1 MKIKTL
7 LLTILLGVLCAVVWP
22 RQAEARVTFSYFY
35 ESLAPYGDWVD
46 VERYGY
52 CWQPRGVAADWRPY
66 TDGYW
71 SYTDAGWTWVSYED
85 FGSIT
90 YHYGRWVRL
99 EDTGWVWR
107 PDFEWGPAWVS
118 WRQSDDYVGW
128 APLPPEATFDPDSGI
143 GVWAD
148 RDYDIGPSAYVF
160 CEPRYFGAPVL
171 RNYVLPW
178 HRNLAIIN
186 STVNITNITVIAGGG
201 RDRVVFNGGLDFRR
215 ISSRGDYPIEM
226 LHLQRQR
233 EGDWSRHPRPE
244 FARRVGDQLIIAGPE
259 IEAPKVRFAP
269 ASVARSIQ
277 APRVDKGWSGIADP
291 RERDRVRT
299 RYSEQTQGLTRA
311 TAPAKQVEAA
321 QVQTMMREVQ
331 SQPQRAVAPQAQG
344 VSPRNATG
352 ATQITDSV
360 QGAAQEQG
368 KHFQRNGQ
376 QAVDQA
382 QKAAATAVST
392 PQEQGQRLQRNGQ
405 QAVDRAQKAAAT
417 AVSTPQEQ
425 GQRLQRNGQQAVDQ
439 AQKAAATAVSTP
451 QEQGQR
457 LQRDA
462 QQQADQ
468 QRKAAAT
475 AVSAQQEQGQRV
487 QREAQQQAAQQ
498 RNAATEAAR
507 TQQEQGK
514 RLQREVQQQA
524 EPQRRA
530 VEPAVQRAPQE
541 QAQRPQ
547 REAREA
553 AAPRAAEPSRERSV
567 PQAQPQAQRQSPQSA
582 PPDDKKKKNKDQQ
595 D

>member
-46 VERYGY
+46 VDHYGY
-52 CWQPRGVAADWRPY
+52 CWQPRGVAPDWRPY

-171 RNYVLPW
+171 RNFILPW
-178 HRNLAIIN
+178 QRNLAIIPG
-186 STVNITNITVIAGGG
+186 TVNITNITVIAGGG
-201 RDRVVFNGGLDFRR
+201 RDRIIFNGGLDFRR
-215 ISSRGDYPIEM
+215 ISARGEYRIEM
-226 LHLQRQR
+226 LHLQRQT

-244 FARRVGDQLIIAGPE
+244 FARKVGDQLIIAAPE

-269 ASVARSIQ
+269 ASVARTIQ
-277 APRVDKGWSGIADP
+277 APRVDKGWIGIADP

-311 TAPAKQVEAA
+311 SAPAKQVEAA

-344 VSPRNATG
+344 VSSRSAAGAALTTG
-352 ATQITDSV
+352 SV

-368 KHFQRNGQ
+368 KRFQRNGQ

-382 QKAAATAVST
+382 QKAATTAVST
-392 PQEQGQRLQRNGQ
+392 P
-405 QAVDRAQKAAAT
+405 
-417 AVSTPQEQ
+417 
-425 GQRLQRNGQQAVDQ
+425 
-439 AQKAAATAVSTP
+439 
-451 QEQGQR
+451 
-457 LQRDA
+457 
-462 QQQADQ
+462 
-468 QRKAAAT
+468 
-475 AVSAQQEQGQRV
+475 QEQGQRV
-487 QREAQQQAAQQ
+487 QREAQQQADQQRKAAAAAVSAQQEQGQRAQREAQQQAAQQ
-498 RNAATEAAR
+498 RNAAAEAAQA
-507 TQQEQGK
+507 QQEQGK
-514 RLQREVQQQA
+514 RLQRETQQQA
-524 EPQRRA
+524 EAQRRV
-530 VEPAVQRAPQE
+530 VEPAATRAPQE
-541 QAQRPQ
+541 QTQRPQ

-553 AAPRAAEPSRERSV
+553 ATPRAAEPSRERSV
-567 PQAQPQAQRQSPQSA
+567 PQAQPQVQPQVQRQAPATKGQQSA
-582 PPDDKKKKNKDQQ
+582 TPDDKKKKNKDQ